1 MNSLEGKAQLES
13 LQKLTSEL
21 NLNKVKE
28 AAIKE
33 INNEEKK
40 AQQERIAKERQ
51 SNKERIEQLKQ
62 EKAVR
67 SEATKTAA
75 NEERKYLKA

>member
-1 MNSLEGKAQLES
+1 LNSLEGKAQLES

-40 AQQERIAKERQ
+40 HNKKELPK
-51 SNKERIEQLKQ
+51 ND
-62 EKAVR
+62 
-67 SEATKTAA
+67 
-75 NEERKYLKA
+75 NP